1 MNNKIIDE
9 GWEHKHFIVCL
20 PMEFV
25 DFILSICLAIF
36 IPVIVDVSRLLHLP
50 GVR

>member
-1 MNNKIIDE
+1 MNNKMIGE
-9 GWEHKHFIVCL
+9 GWEQKHFIIRL

-36 IPVIVDVSRLLHLP
+36 LPVIDVSRLLHLP
-50 GVR
+50 DVR